1 MAKRAS
7 KAPKAAPKEKKA
19 KAAPKP
25 KGAARV
31 VARDDN
37 RGDDAIRE
45 NFLQHLSEWRQTD
58 AKQKVLDKQWK
69 DIKAALKADG
79 HKVIQ
84 MQIAQSLSGSAKK
97 EAKVYGEVEDR
108 LKVARYIG
116 HKLGAQ
122 YDLFAQPDRTPGDE
136 RWYDEGKQAS
146 MENQPKSPPHAPG
159 TVAYTKWMEGYAD
172 HQSKIM
178 AGFKPT
184 EPKEPA
190 DERPRPVDTGE
201 PTRAAGGWGPSS
213 GDPGRPLD
221 AA

>member
-1 MAKRAS
+1 MARPKNA
-7 KAPKAAPKEKKA
+7 KAPKAAKQPRAA
-19 KAAPKP
+19 KANGKSSLASA
-25 KGAARV
+25 GH
-31 VARDDN
+31 N
-37 RGDDAIRE
+37 ESEDAIRE
-45 NFLQHLSEWRQTD
+45 NFLQHLNEWRQTD

-69 DIKAALKADG
+69 DVKAALKADG

-97 EAKVYGEVEDR
+97 EAKIYGEVEDR

-116 HKLGAQ
+116 HKLGNQ

-146 MENQPKSPPHAPG
+146 MENKPKSPPHAPG
-159 TVAYTKWMEGYAD
+159 TVAYSKWMEGYAD

-184 EPKEPA
+184 EPKPPA
-190 DERPRPVDTGE
+190 DNGE
-201 PTRAAGGWGPSS
+201 PNRAAAGWGRSS
-213 GDPGRPLD
+213 ADPGRPLD